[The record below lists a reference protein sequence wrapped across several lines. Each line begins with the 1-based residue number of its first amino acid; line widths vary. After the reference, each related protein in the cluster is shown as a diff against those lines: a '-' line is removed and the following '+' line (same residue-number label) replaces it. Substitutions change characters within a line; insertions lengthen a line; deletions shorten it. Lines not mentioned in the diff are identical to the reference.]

1 MNRFQ
6 QVTVNGQLSST
17 AQVISGVPQ
26 GSVLRPLLFICY
38 VNDMLDKIKSTL
50 KLYAEDSKI
59 LQEDIN
65 MLQQWSECWM
75 MNFNSVKCE
84 YLRVTNK
91 SSPFATQ
98 YLINNNKIQ
107 QVSQAK
113 YLGVHIGET
122 LSWNFHVN
130 FVCNK
135 ANNVR
140 AFLHHNIR
148 QCPAN
153 ARERCYL
160 SLVRP
165 ILEYACVVWS
175 TYTIYD

>member
-1 MNRFQ
+1 MNRSQ

-17 AQVISGVPQ
+17 AQVILGVPQ
-26 GSVLRPLLFICY
+26 GSVLSPLLFICY
-38 VNDMLDKIKSTL
+38 VNDMPDKIKSTL
-50 KLYAEDSKI
+50 KLYADDALLYREIHSPEDSKI

-65 MLQQWSECWM
+65 MLQQWAECWM
-75 MNFNSVKCE
+75 MNFNPVNCE

-113 YLGVHIGET
+113 YLGVHIDET

-140 AFLHHNIR
+140 AFL
-148 QCPAN
+148 Q
-153 ARERCYL
+153 
-160 SLVRP
+160 
-165 ILEYACVVWS
+165 
-175 TYTIYD
+175 